1 MSKQSIA
8 IDLSVSDALGHA
20 VIWIFFTV
28 ITLGFAFMFYPYA
41 LARFIINK
49 TYLKDEF
56 GKLSSRF
63 NCTLDF
69 TGNLGHALLW
79 FLLSLVTFG
88 LAYIIYVYRVW
99 VYALN
104 KTSLEPIAQG
114 TLASQYGA
122 KA

>member
-1 MSKQSIA
+1 MNKQSIG
-8 IDLSVSDALGHA
+8 IDLSISDALGHA
-20 VIWIFFTV
+20 VIWIFFSL

-41 LARFIINK
+41 LARFLINK
-49 TYLKDEF
+49 TYLKDES

-63 NCTLDF
+63 NCSLDF

-88 LAYIIYVYRVW
+88 LAYVIYVYRVW
-99 VYALN
+99 VYAIN
-104 KTSLEPIAQG
+104 KTSLVPVDPG
-114 TLASQYGA
+114 TLGSHYGA